1 MLDRITGMAGWLRIV
16 CAVAL
21 LCIGFFAH
29 MPPSVGQAQPS
40 SLELAHYALPDGTLP
55 VLCLPGDEGGPDGD
69 AGMGKGCAACRLGAD
84 FALPMPQGMAAW
96 LFPRVEHGVPPAQ
109 DQASGRRLVP
119 ANASPRAPPSVRT
132 A

>member
-40 SLELAHYALPDGTLP
+40 SLELTHYAFPDGTLP
-55 VLCLPGDEGGPDGD
+55 VLCLPGDEGGN
-69 AGMGKGCAACRLGAD
+69 AGMGKGCSACRLNAD
-84 FALPMPQGMAAW
+84 FALPVPQGMTAW
-96 LFPRVEHGVPPAQ
+96 LLPRLERDLPPTQ
-109 DQASGRRLVP
+109 VQAPGRHLVP
-119 ANASPRAPPSVRT
+119 ANASPRAPPSIRT